1 MKNRKSPRQKAAA
14 HGKGLKKAG
23 GLRKGK
29 TTSHPRW
36 LAPRP
41 YFAPAFLASPIAS
54 SGGSSGV
61 NVTMVGRDLG
71 IDKQGYRQQSQDAPS
86 AGDNR
91 YSWIHQAPQ
100 RDLTLPH
107 DTTDDAGNP
116 IPDDEE
122 WPNYWTMMVKV
133 TPADR
138 ADQITFEKHGD
149 EPWCVEKVVASTDTS
164 KGEIRVRITAK
175 VPTTAITKHGKK
187 VRRPTGTLIVAKY
200 KGVKV
205 AQANFYV
212 IRPEF
217 FPRKPTVIFPV
228 HPGDSDLTPPR
239 SLTMHAPYEGQAV
252 ASDAREGQAP
262 PEKIFWNNVY
272 YQWNIM
278 PVQDQY
284 MQPLADFYAGTAV
297 FEEGDESEGWIAWSS
312 GATYLDPVWRVFG
325 NYRWW
330 RDIWGHY
337 HREYDGLLPEFP
349 LPWID
354 DEAGDFV
361 VRVAGWVLNN
371 GDLMNRR
378 ISIRDVTPPSPYYP
392 HTMPLHLHYTL
403 EYF

>member
-149 EPWCVEKVVASTDTS
+149 EDKAVDYFIAKTDTK
-164 KGEIRVRITAK
+164 KGEIRVRVTAK
-175 VPTTAITKHGKK
+175 VPTTAITKNGKK
-187 VRRPTGTLIVAKY
+187 VRRPTGALIVAIY

-212 IRPEF
+212 IRPDRLKRE
-217 FPRKPTVIFPV
+217 PKVIV
-228 HPGDSDLTPPR
+228 PGTITALSEYRLC
-239 SLTMHAPYEGQAV
+239 AEYEGQGV
-252 ASDAREGQAP
+252 KKSLQQHMSP
-262 PEKIFWNNVY
+262 PAQSFFKNY
-272 YQWNIM
+272 YFRWIEMQ
-278 PVQDQY
+278 VLDQY
-284 MQPLADFYAGTAV
+284 NEPLANFYSGTAV
-297 FEEGDESEGWIAWSS
+297 SENQIWMAWSN
-312 GATYLDPVWRVFG
+312 GPTYLDPVGYAEGLTRPAVDSQG
-325 NYRWW
+325 YKG
-330 RDIWGHY
+330 I
-337 HREYDGLLPEFP
+337 EYYELSQLNP
-349 LPWID
+349 LPWVPPVD
-354 DEAGDFV
+354 VSV
-361 VRVAGWVLNN
+361 VRVAGWLLNN
-371 GDLMNRR
+371 GNPINREL
-378 ISIRDVTPPSPYYP
+378 IIRDGNPPSPNP
-392 HTMPLHLHYTL
+392 GPMPFLLHYFL
-403 EYF
+403 KWL